1 MGASLVARSPGD
13 GISSPSGSK
22 KTCTVVQSTRSN
34 AMSSPYTERMSMP
47 LTMFMSIDA
56 ELGLF
61 RAVNRLTALP
71 MKLGF
76 RKAWPSPC

>member
-1 MGASLVARSPGD
+1 MSL
-13 GISSPSGSK
+13 
-22 KTCTVVQSTRSN
+22 
-34 AMSSPYTERMSMP
+34 
-47 LTMFMSIDA
+47 SIDA

-61 RAVNRLTALP
+61 RVVNRPTALP